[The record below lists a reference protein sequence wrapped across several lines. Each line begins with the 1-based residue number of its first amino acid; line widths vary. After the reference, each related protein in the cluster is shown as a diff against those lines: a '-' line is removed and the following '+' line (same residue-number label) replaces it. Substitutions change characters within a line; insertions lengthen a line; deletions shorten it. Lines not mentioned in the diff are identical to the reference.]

1 MNILRENCIK
11 TGPENCFG
19 FAGFVEGKILLYLF
33 FIYTDYANYLRLFQ
47 RFLLLKRKVSDLRTS
62 AGPDHQPGA

>member
-11 TGPENCFG
+11 TGSENCFG
-19 FAGFVEGKILLYLF
+19 FAGFVKGKILLCLF
-33 FIYTDYANYLRLFQ
+33 FIYIDYANYLRLFQ
-47 RFLLLKRKVSDLRTS
+47 RFLLLKRKVSDPRTS